1 MRSSATTRA
10 DEPRG
15 HAESWWREG
24 VIYQVYPR
32 SFQDSDG
39 DGVGDL
45 AGIQKR
51 LGYLARLGVDAIWLN
66 PFYPSPMLDFG
77 YDVCDHADVDP
88 LFGTLADFDAL
99 LADAHAHG
107 LRVLIDFV
115 PNHTSSEHPWFRD
128 ARSSRTSSKRDW
140 YFWRDPRPDGSP
152 PNNWA
157 SPFGGSLWTLDERS
171 GQYYLHTFHP
181 EQPDLN
187 WRNPDVERAMLDVLR
202 FWLERGVDGFR
213 IDVANFV
220 LKDPQLRDNPPN
232 PTAGTSSY
240 KYLGHYDTQ
249 LHLHDKG
256 HPDCHPLYRRIRRL
270 LDSYSRDGSDRIAL
284 GEIHLYEWPE
294 WTRHWAAYYGEQQDE
309 LHLPLNFT
317 LVGLRWQADAFRAAV
332 DEIEAVLP
340 AGAWPNLALGS
351 HDESRI
357 ATRIGREQAK
367 VAIMLLLSLRGTP
380 ILYYGD
386 ELGMEDVAVP
396 VDCARDPF
404 GLLDPALGR
413 DPERTPMQWDDG
425 PNAGFCPAG
434 VQPWLPLADNHAAV
448 NVARQRDDPDSPLAL
463 TKRLLSARRSI
474 AALRRG
480 DYEPLDAPGGCFAYL
495 RTLEGQRV
503 LVALNYREE
512 ALELLLPDRGRILV
526 SCLPGRDGELVG
538 RTLHLQSNEGCLLE
552 LGESR
557 TSRGVST
564 PIAAAEAEA

>member
-157 SPFGGSLWTLDERS
+157 SPFGGSQWTLDERS

-294 WTRHWAAYYGEQQDE
+294 WTRHWAAYYGEQLDE

-317 LVGLRWQADAFRAAV
+317 LVGLRWPQLHARRPALAGRRLPRRRRRNRGRPARRRLAEPRPRQPRRVTDRHPHRPRAGQGRDHA
-332 DEIEAVLP
+332 P
-340 AGAWPNLALGS
+340 AQPARHPDPLLRRRARHG
-351 HDESRI
+351 
-357 ATRIGREQAK
+357 GRRRPGR
-367 VAIMLLLSLRGTP
+367 LRPRSLRP
-380 ILYYGD
+380 
-386 ELGMEDVAVP
+386 
-396 VDCARDPF
+396 ARPGPRSRPRAHTD
-404 GLLDPALGR
+404 AMGR
-413 DPERTPMQWDDG
+413 RAER
-425 PNAGFCPAG
+425 
-434 VQPWLPLADNHAAV
+434 
-448 NVARQRDDPDSPLAL
+448 
-463 TKRLLSARRSI
+463 RL
-474 AALRRG
+474 
-480 DYEPLDAPGGCFAYL
+480 
-495 RTLEGQRV
+495 
-503 LVALNYREE
+503 
-512 ALELLLPDRGRILV
+512 
-526 SCLPGRDGELVG
+526 LPGR
-538 RTLHLQSNEGCLLE
+538 R
-552 LGESR
+552 
-557 TSRGVST
+557 
-564 PIAAAEAEA
+564 AALAPARR

>member
-10 DEPRG
+10 DEPTG

-220 LKDPQLRDNPPN
+220 LNDPQLRDNPPN

-317 LVGLRWQADAFRAAV
+317 LVGLRWQAATPSA
-332 DEIEAVLP
+332 P
-340 AGAWPNLALGS
+340 PS
-351 HDESRI
+351 TKSRP
-357 ATRIGREQAK
+357 
-367 VAIMLLLSLRGTP
+367 S
-380 ILYYGD
+380 
-386 ELGMEDVAVP
+386 
-396 VDCARDPF
+396 
-404 GLLDPALGR
+404 
-413 DPERTPMQWDDG
+413 
-425 PNAGFCPAG
+425 CP
-434 VQPWLPLADNHAAV
+434 P
-448 NVARQRDDPDSPLAL
+448 
-463 TKRLLSARRSI
+463 
-474 AALRRG
+474 
-480 DYEPLDAPGGCFAYL
+480 APG
-495 RTLEGQRV
+495 
-503 LVALNYREE
+503 
-512 ALELLLPDRGRILV
+512 
-526 SCLPGRDGELVG
+526 
-538 RTLHLQSNEGCLLE
+538 
-552 LGESR
+552 R
-557 TSRGVST
+557 TSPSAATTSHGSPPASAASRPRSRSCSCSACAAPRSST
-564 PIAAAEAEA
+564 TATSSAWRTSPSRSTAPAIPSACSTRP

>member
-1 MRSSATTRA
+1 MRSWATTRA
-10 DEPRG
+10 DPPRG
-15 HAESWWREG
+15 RAASWWREG

-45 AGIQKR
+45 AGIRRR

-77 YDVCDHADVDP
+77 YDVCDHTDVDP

-99 LADAHAHG
+99 LADAHTCG

-115 PNHTSSEHPWFRD
+115 PNHTSSEHPWFRE
-128 ARSSRTSSKRDW
+128 ARSSRASAKRDW

-157 SPFGGSLWTLDERS
+157 SPFGGSQWTHDERS

-187 WRNPDVERAMLDVLR
+187 WRNPEVERAMLDVLR

-284 GEIHLYEWPE
+284 GEIHLYEWPN
-294 WTRHWAAYYGEQQDE
+294 WTRHWAAYYGERLDE

-317 LVGLRWQADAFRAAV
+317 LVGRPWAADAFRAAV

-340 AGAWPNLALGS
+340 AGAWPNHVLGS
-351 HDESRI
+351 HDEPRIASRI
-357 ATRIGREQAK
+357 GSEQAK
-367 VAIMLLLSLRGTP
+367 VATVLLLTLRGTP

-386 ELGMEDVAVP
+386 ELGMENVP
-396 VDCARDPF
+396 VPIECARDPF

-425 PNAGFCPAG
+425 PTAGFCAAG
-434 VQPWLPLADNHAAV
+434 VDPWLPLADNAAHV
-448 NVARQRDDPDSPLAL
+448 NVARQRKDPDSPLAL
-463 TKRLLSARRSI
+463 TRRLLRLRRTTP
-474 AALRRG
+474 ALRLG
-480 DYEPLDAPGGCFAYL
+480 DYQPLEAPDGCFAYL
-495 RTLEGQRV
+495 RTLGHDRV
-503 LVALNYREE
+503 LAALNYTSET
-512 ALELLLPDRGRILV
+512 LELSLPAAGSLLV
-526 SCLPGRDGELVG
+526 STRPACDR
-538 RTLHLQSNEGCLLE
+538 RIRKQTIRLHPHEGCLLT
-552 LGESR
+552 L
-557 TSRGVST
+557 TSDRR
-564 PIAAAEAEA
+564 